1 MNSSHFC
8 NQLYRRV
15 EARERGLEGKSRQR
29 MTDRVLCVSVLNT
42 QGSRLLR
49 VVLTETKIDGAKQI
63 LLFRSCRR
71 VRRESEN
78 YTETNV
84 KWLSVRLLEIHNTNT
99 NTLSA
104 LLQPHSYTCVSV
116 CTCARTCMCA

>member
-1 MNSSHFC
+1 MQSVGGSSIILWEHTHTDVVCGLAGCRQSDCMNSSHFC

-15 EARERGLEGKSRQR
+15 KAREQGLEGRSRQR

-71 VRRESEN
+71 VSRESEN

-84 KWLSVRLLEIHNTNT
+84 RWLSVRLL
-99 NTLSA
+99 
-104 LLQPHSYTCVSV
+104 
-116 CTCARTCMCA
+116 